1 MAIAL
6 PLVPTGAISTE
17 KAREAAEIVGMLLVR
32 EEEGL
37 VVSSLRAAVK
47 CVGVLL
53 GFCDLEDW
61 DSVKLGF
68 QTLLKFSIDK
78 RPKVVTILVFCYLC
92 LIYLFIMHCL
102 VHEFLINC

>member
-32 EEEGL
+32 EGGEGL
-37 VVSSLRAAVK
+37 GVSSLRAAVK

-68 QTLLKFSIDK
+68 QTLLKFFIDK
-78 RPKVVTILVFCYLC
+78 RPKVVTIFVFCYLC
-92 LIYLFIMHCL
+92 LVYYLLCIGWCM
-102 VHEFLINC
+102 NS